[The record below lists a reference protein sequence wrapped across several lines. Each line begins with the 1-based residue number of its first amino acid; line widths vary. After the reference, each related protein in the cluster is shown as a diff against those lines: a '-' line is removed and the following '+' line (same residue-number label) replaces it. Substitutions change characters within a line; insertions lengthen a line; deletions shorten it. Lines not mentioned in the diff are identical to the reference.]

1 MAGQPEP
8 HPARAPVRGWS
19 RALAWWYGLVGAGGF
34 AFGLLGER
42 RPFGADVIAHPLVV
56 FAIAVGVALLVVRVA
71 LMRPVP
77 EVIPDRALLLGCA
90 VGLALFLAG
99 NFVATRWLAGVP

>member
-1 MAGQPEP
+1 
-8 HPARAPVRGWS
+8 
-19 RALAWWYGLVGAGGF
+19 
-34 AFGLLGER
+34 
-42 RPFGADVIAHPLVV
+42 
-56 FAIAVGVALLVVRVA
+56 
-71 LMRPVP
+71 MRPVP